1 MPPEITAHHSP
12 PAHPYHVR
20 FRHHSIAHYKG
31 DVIRIEDVSPLKVG
45 VEKRSNQME
54 EADRVRADSHAD
66 QVMTDN
72 DEDEAAERRINRK
85 TQDAHAIAGQVP
97 RVSWSRLPGAD
108 SVTLLAIMN
117 LYILSL
123 DKSRSQIQVPVVSV
137 SPKMLSCT
145 CMRIPDIT
153 LALSG
158 KDM

>member
-72 DEDEAAERRINRK
+72 DEDEAA
-85 TQDAHAIAGQVP
+85 IAGQVP